1 MPDKYS
7 FAPFDDSMSDIIRHL
22 CPLGFRRRQIGLL
35 DGNELTMLVLAWRV
49 RPIDIF
55 VMAVTAAA
63 RALSHT
69 SDRGLD
75 GEIR

>member
-49 RPIDIF
+49 RTNRHF
-55 VMAVTAAA
+55 
-63 RALSHT
+63 R
-69 SDRGLD
+69 D
-75 GEIR
+75 GRHSCGESIEPHQRSGA